1 MSITLSSTAATRVGQ
16 CLRLLGSD
24 KPGEVLAAVDAL
36 ERTLRGA
43 GTDLHFLANV
53 AELALRNKPEPKRT
67 PPPPPRSSPDD
78 DIATVIKFCAGFDV
92 RPELSEKEQDFITN
106 LVRWSREEGDG
117 LELTEKQEKWL
128 SDIHRRILKQRG
140 WL

>member
-53 AELALRNKPEPKRT
+53 AERALRDKPEPKRA
-67 PPPPPRSSPDD
+67 PPSPPRSSPDD
-78 DIATVIKFCAGFDV
+78 DIATVIKFLAGLDV
-92 RPELSEKEQDFITN
+92 RLDLSEKEQDFITN
-106 LVRWSREEGDG
+106 LERWSREESDR

-128 SDIHRRILKQRG
+128 SDIHRRILKQWG